1 MLSKREQAIG
11 YIETPGDVHG
21 GNLCVYALAAWRKG
35 KLGVFELPSCTDDA
49 FFGRVAESI
58 DTMRRQQQ
66 EGCVLI
72 AGDDVLSGDIAT
84 AKGVLRQLALG
95 VASHAV
101 SLQDS
106 RKHRRLLKRAAT
118 GALLLGDIASSS
130 PFKPAF
136 DPTFDDEK
144 FYGTAQSNHYETM
157 HPRYFPAVAVALVSD
172 VVTQRILAVAGA
184 GANRVKERA
193 FARREGVRY
202 PTANFFVD

>member
-1 MLSKREQAIG
+1 M
-11 YIETPGDVHG
+11 
-21 GNLCVYALAAWRKG
+21 YALAAWRKG
-35 KLGVFELPSCTDDA
+35 RLGVFELPCSKDDA
-49 FFGRVAESI
+49 FFRRVAASI
-58 DTMRRQQQ
+58 DAMRNEQQ

-72 AGDDVLSGDIAT
+72 AGDDVLSGDTTT
-84 AKGVLRQLALG
+84 AKEVLRQLALG

-118 GALLLGDIASSS
+118 GALLLGDIESSS

-136 DPTFDDEK
+136 DPTFDDQK
-144 FYGTAQSNHYETM
+144 FYGTAQSNHYDTM

-172 VVTQRILAVAGA
+172 AVTQRILAVAGA
-184 GANRVKERA
+184 GAQRVKERA
-193 FARREGVRY
+193 FSRREGVKY

>member
-21 GNLCVYALAAWRKG
+21 GNLCVFALAAWKKG
-35 KLGVFELPSCTDDA
+35 KLGVFELPCCEDDA
-49 FFGRVAESI
+49 FYRRVAESI
-58 DTMRRQQQ
+58 DTMRREQQ

-72 AGDDVLSGDIAT
+72 AGDDVLSGDTRT
-84 AKGVLRQLALG
+84 AKDVLRRLALG

-101 SLQDS
+101 ALQDS

-118 GALLLGDIASSS
+118 GALLLGDIEDTS

-144 FYGTAQSNHYETM
+144 FYGTAQSNHYETT
-157 HPRYFPAVAVALVSD
+157 HPRYFPAAAVALVAD
-172 VVTQRILAVAGA
+172 AVTQRILALAAA